1 MNKRKLKTLQFIILI
16 AVIFVSLVGFVGYY
30 PNVNVDKKNNLLFI
44 NKTDNF
50 ESVKRS
56 LYENN
61 RIKFKPSFE
70 LVADLK
76 HYSDNVKPGRYEL
89 NSAMGNIELVNKLR
103 AGNQDPLNISIK
115 HLRTVEDA
123 ASKISEALM
132 ADSTQ
137 IASLLNNKDIVKELG
152 FSKETIM
159 AMFIPN
165 TYEVYWTVNPLG
177 LLKRMKKE
185 YDRFWTKSRL
195 RKAKQIGLTPVE
207 VSILASIV
215 DKETLKDEE
224 NRRVAGVYMN
234 RLRKRIRLG
243 ADPTVIFALKDF
255 GIRRVLRRHLKIDS
269 PYNTYKHYGLPPG
282 PICAPS
288 ISAIDGVLNYER
300 HNYIYF
306 CAKEDF
312 SGEHNFTASY
322 AQHMRNARAFQRE
335 LNRRKIY

>member
-1 MNKRKLKTLQFIILI
+1 MNKRKLITLKFIILI

-30 PNVNVDKKNNLLFI
+30 PNVDVDNKNNLLFI

-50 ESVKRS
+50 ESVKQS
-56 LYENN
+56 LYNN
-61 RIKFKPSFE
+61 EIIKFKSSFE
-70 LVADLK
+70 IVAGLK
-76 HYSDNVKPGRYEL
+76 HYPDNVKPGRYEL
-89 NSAMGNIELVNKLR
+89 NSMMGNIELVNKLR
-103 AGNQDPLNISIK
+103 AGNQDPFNISIRN
-115 HLRTVEDA
+115 LRTIEDV
-123 ASKISEALM
+123 ASTMSKNLM

-137 IASLLNNKDIVKELG
+137 ISSLLTNEDIIKDLG

-165 TYEVYWTVNPLG
+165 TYEVYWTVNPLS
-177 LLKRMKKE
+177 LLNRMKKE
-185 YDRFWTKSRL
+185 YDKFWTKARL

-215 DKETLKDEE
+215 DKETLKDKE

-234 RLRKRIRLG
+234 RLKKRIRLG
-243 ADPTVIFALKDF
+243 ADPTVIFAHRDF
-255 GIRRVLRRHLKIDS
+255 SMKRVLKRHLKIDS
-269 PYNTYKHYGLPPG
+269 PYNTYKRYGLPPG

-288 ISAIDGVLNYER
+288 ISAIDGVLNYEK

-322 AQHMRNARAFQRE
+322 KQHLRNAKAFQRE
-335 LNRRKIY
+335 LNRRQIY